1 MLWCCA
7 FQCNWKQV
15 NAKIMFIKSK
25 TVKKHRKN
33 CEGQLPSWSD
43 ICLYRFFLK
52 MKRSMSCIWCCIS
65 FHLSISFNLRTFYDL
80 HHCSD
85 TGGCCL
91 MWMGRSSADKF
102 FAAAGEL
109 TRLTL
114 YLYCVT
120 LLYFPMYLYCIC
132 VDPAGPVLESE
143 SISFLSSFFES
154 SLHPVYSRPL

>member
-1 MLWCCA
+1 MLSRSRSRIQWAGLDMMGTVPKCKKMHGHSKPQVFPAGTWILPLPQNSVQVCGTRVTGCC
-7 FQCNWKQV
+7 C
-15 NAKIMFIKSK
+15 S
-25 TVKKHRKN
+25 
-33 CEGQLPSWSD
+33 
-43 ICLYRFFLK
+43 
-52 MKRSMSCIWCCIS
+52 IS
-65 FHLSISFNLRTFYDL
+65 FHLYISFDLCIFYDL

-85 TGGCCL
+85 TGCCL